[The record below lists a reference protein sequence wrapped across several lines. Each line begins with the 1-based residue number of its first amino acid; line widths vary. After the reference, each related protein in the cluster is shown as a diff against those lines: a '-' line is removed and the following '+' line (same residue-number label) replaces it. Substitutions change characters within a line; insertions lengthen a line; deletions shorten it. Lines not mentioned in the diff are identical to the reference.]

1 MIINGVALDFGATDL
16 AFSGTGIGTL
26 KIQSFD
32 ISKKA
37 DVESVRDATGVEITR
52 DYYNKIWE
60 ATWEGVISGTGLAN
74 ALTQTILPEMGVLAT
89 SASTNYSW
97 LNSLIWSVEDSQL
110 KASNTKNKMVTLKLR
125 YNPNITAVAPS

>member
-1 MIINGVALDFGATDL
+1 MIINGVALDFGAGDL

-37 DVESVRDATGVEITR
+37 DVESTRDATGVEITR

-60 ATWEGVISGTGLAN
+60 ATWEGIIFGTGLAA
-74 ALTQTILPEMGVLAT
+74 ALAQTILPEMGVLAT

-97 LNSLIWSVEDSQL
+97 LNSLVWSVEDSQL

-125 YNPNITAVAPS
+125 YNPNITAVAAS